1 MHVEDQMGNTI
12 HLPNPPRRIISL
24 VPSQTEL
31 LFDLDLDE
39 EIVGVTTFCV
49 HPKEKC
55 AAKAV
60 VGGTKQ
66 FNFERIDELQPD
78 LIIGN
83 KEENYEKGIERLREK
98 YPVWMSDV
106 ITLADAYLMIE
117 MIGTIVRRPDTAAGL
132 VLRIREGIDGLP
144 PWPRLRVAYLIWRK
158 PYMVAGHRTF
168 VHEMLHKAGFINVF
182 GHLPR
187 YPEVSAAQIR
197 QAKPDVLLL
206 ASEPFPFSE
215 KFLPEFDMRF
225 PEIPAALV
233 DGQIFSWYGSRLLK
247 APGYF
252 QKLRRR
258 LKPYVSPLPLPLEP
272 DQDDDSP
279 LVSP

>member
-1 MHVEDQMGNTI
+1 MYVEDQMGQTV
-12 HLPNPPRRIISL
+12 HLPHPPRRIISL

-31 LFDLDLDE
+31 LFDLGLDE
-39 EIVGVTTFCV
+39 EIVGVTRFCV
-49 HPKEKC
+49 HPQEKC
-55 AAKAV
+55 AARSV
-60 VGGTKQ
+60 IGGTKQ

-83 KEENYEKGIERLREK
+83 KEENYEKGIERLCEK

-106 ITLADAYLMIE
+106 VTLVDAYGMIE
-117 MIGTIVRRPDTAAGL
+117 TIGAMVGRPEAAADL
-132 VLRIREGIDGLP
+132 VLRIRQGIEDLP

-168 VHEMLHKAGFINVF
+168 VHEMLHKAGFVNVF
-182 GHLPR
+182 GHLRR
-187 YPEVSAAQIR
+187 YPEVSAVQIR
-197 QAKPDVLLL
+197 QARPDVLLL
-206 ASEPFPFSE
+206 SSEPFPFSE
-215 KFLPEFDMRF
+215 KYLPEFDARF

-247 APGYF
+247 VPPYF
-252 QKLRRR
+252 HKLRKR
-258 LKPYVSPLPLPLEP
+258 LRPYVSPLPLPLEP
-272 DQDDDSP
+272 DHDDDLP